1 MSMRQ
6 RFSYGLVVMF
16 GLLGGASALAHHS
29 VSGVFDTHKQIVLK
43 GVISKVEWFNPH
55 TFIHL
60 DVKDNDGKITPWQI
74 ETLPPNWWRNAGI
87 AKETIFSPE
96 AKGEVVT
103 INAYDAHD
111 STKHIG
117 YLLRITYADGHFIHV
132 TGDPKDIVPSN

>member
-1 MSMRQ
+1 MTIRH
-6 RFSYGLVVMF
+6 RFSSVLVVMF
-16 GLLGGASALAHHS
+16 GLVGAASALAHHS

-43 GVISKVEWFNPH
+43 GVISKIEWLNPH

-87 AKETIFSPE
+87 SKETIFSPE
-96 AKGEVVT
+96 TKGEVVT

-117 YLLRITYADGHFIHV
+117 YLLRITYSDGHFIHV

>member
-1 MSMRQ
+1 MRMRE
-6 RFSYGLVVMF
+6 RFSYGLVVMCSLM
-16 GLLGGASALAHHS
+16 GAASALAHHS

-43 GVISKVEWFNPH
+43 GVISKVEWLNPH

-74 ETLPPNWWRNAGI
+74 ETLPPNWWRTAGI
-87 AKETIFSPE
+87 AKETLFSPE

-111 STKHIG
+111 STTASAA
-117 YLLRITYADGHFIHV
+117 LMSARTASL
-132 TGDPKDIVPSN
+132 